1 MKVVL
6 LACVC
11 AAMASES
18 RVTPVAKVLDLMNN
32 LLTSCKKEKGEEAT
46 QFATFD
52 QWCKDQSSSKGDE
65 IEAGKQGISKLS
77 AEIEKAGVNIKG
89 TNGRIKELEEDI
101 ARWTKDQK
109 SASTVRD
116 MEKADFTATLTDY
129 QESLEA
135 LDGAIAT
142 LGKQDFTRAQ
152 AQLLQTTLLQVQSRR
167 KSAPAMPA
175 QLQATLT
182 SLTQESTSDSDFLA
196 DSMASS
202 LAESTEALA
211 ENTAGMEDKVQ
222 AKAEPA
228 GYEFQ
233 SGGVID
239 MLKNLKTQFTTEK
252 TNLEKEELNA
262 QSAYDAMMQQLTD
275 NASGANTELDRKNT
289 LLTKTQQEEADKTGD
304 LSSTNKE
311 LEEDSTYLKD
321 TKEMCLLKRSDFD
334 SRQKLRAEEIDTLS
348 KAISIIGGDGVKGA
362 GDRNLPALLQLSNS
376 RRGAVLAQLRGDPQ
390 SPTQGKLAVFLSER
404 ARALGSTLL
413 LDVAQRVEADPFK
426 KVKKMVKDLIVKLM
440 EEATAEME
448 HKGWCDTEL
457 TTNKQ
462 TRDKK
467 TEDVDSLSS
476 DIEDLTA
483 TVAKLQQ
490 DASTL
495 SAEVGALDNA
505 MIKATNIRMA
515 TKTTNQKTMTEAKDA
530 ISAVTAAI
538 SLLKDFYAKSGEATA
553 FFQARLTAPEDDAPE
568 SFDKA
573 YQGNQAEGG
582 GVVGMLE
589 VILSDFTRLD
599 SETTASEAQEL
610 EEYKNYMFE
619 SARDRAL
626 LAGQIQQKDDKKSD
640 KESALHSAKSD
651 LKETQASLDKAIK
664 YYEKLKPDCVDS
676 GITYEERA
684 ARREAEIQSLQ
695 EAVQMLQAV

>member
-1 MKVVL
+1 
-6 LACVC
+6 LA
-11 AAMASES
+11 A
-18 RVTPVAKVLDLMNN
+18 
-32 LLTSCKKEKGEEAT
+32 
-46 QFATFD
+46 
-52 QWCKDQSSSKGDE
+52 
-65 IEAGKQGISKLS
+65 
-77 AEIEKAGVNIKG
+77 
-89 TNGRIKELEEDI
+89 
-101 ARWTKDQK
+101 
-109 SASTVRD
+109 
-116 MEKADFTATLTDY
+116 
-129 QESLEA
+129 
-135 LDGAIAT
+135 
-142 LGKQDFTRAQ
+142 
-152 AQLLQTTLLQVQSRR
+152 
-167 KSAPAMPA
+167 
-175 QLQATLT
+175 
-182 SLTQESTSDSDFLA
+182 
-196 DSMASS
+196 
-202 LAESTEALA
+202 STEALA
-211 ENTAGMEDKVQ
+211 ENTADMEDKAQVKQ
-222 AKAEPA
+222 EPE

-239 MLKNLKTQFTTEK
+239 MLKSLKTQFTTEK

-262 QSAYDAMMQQLTD
+262 QNAYEAMMQQLTD
-275 NASGANTELDRKNT
+275 NVSGANTELDRKNT

-334 SRQKLRAEEIDTLS
+334 SRQKLRAEEIGTLE
-348 KAISIIGGDGVKGA
+348 KAISIIGGDAVKGA

-376 RRGAVLAQLRGDPQ
+376 RRGAVFAQLRGDPQ

-490 DASTL
+490 DSSSL
-495 SAEVGALDNA
+495 SAEVMALDNA

-515 TKTTNQKTMTEAKDA
+515 TKATNQKTMTEAKDA
-530 ISAVTAAI
+530 ISAVTQALAV
-538 SLLKDFYAKSGEATA
+538 LKDFYAKSAEATA
-553 FFQARLTAPEDDAPE
+553 FFQARLTAPADDAPE
-568 SFDKA
+568 SGA
-573 YQGNQAEGG
+573 SYQGNQAEGG

-626 LAGQIQQKDDKKSD
+626 LAGQIQQKDGKKSD

>member
-1 MKVVL
+1 MKLVL
-6 LACVC
+6 LACVS

-18 RVTPVAKVLDLMNN
+18 RVTPIAKVLDLMNN
-32 LLTSCKKEKGEEAT
+32 LLTGCRKEKADEAT

-52 QWCKDQSSSKGDE
+52 QWCKDQSTNKDGE
-65 IEAGKQGISKLS
+65 IAAGKQGISKLT

-89 TNGRIKELEEDI
+89 TDGRIKELEEDV

-109 SASTVRD
+109 SAKTVRD

-135 LDGAIAT
+135 LAGAIDT
-142 LGKQDFTRAQ
+142 LKKQDFTRAQ

-175 QLQATLT
+175 ELQATLT
-182 SLTQESTSDSDFLA
+182 SLTQESTSDSDSLA

-202 LAESTEALA
+202 LADSTEALA
-211 ENTAGMEDKVQ
+211 ENTADMEN
-222 AKAEPA
+222 KAQVKQEPA

-239 MLKNLKTQFTTEK
+239 MLKSLQTQFGTEK

-262 QSAYDAMMQQLTD
+262 QNAYEAMMQQLTD
-275 NASGANTELDRKNT
+275 NVSGANEELGRKDT

-311 LEEDSTYLKD
+311 LEEDSNYLKD
-321 TKEMCLLKRSDFD
+321 TTEMCLLKRSDFD
-334 SRQKLRAEEIDTLS
+334 SRQKLRAEEIGALE
-348 KAISIIGGDGVKGA
+348 KAISIIGGDAVKGA

-376 RRGAVLAQLRGDPQ
+376 RRGAVLTQLRGDPQ

-490 DASTL
+490 DSSSL
-495 SAEVGALDNA
+495 SAEVKALDDA
-505 MIKATNIRMA
+505 MIKATNIRMD
-515 TKTTNQKTMTEAKDA
+515 TKATNQKTITEAKDA
-530 ISAVTAAI
+530 ISAVTQALAV
-538 SLLKDFYAKSGEATA
+538 LKDFYAKSAEATA
-553 FFQARLTAPEDDAPE
+553 FVQARLTVPADDAPE
-568 SFDKA
+568 SFDKP
-573 YQGNQAEGG
+573 YKGNQAEGG

-626 LAGQIQQKDDKKSD
+626 LAGQIQQKEDKKSD

-695 EAVQMLQAV
+695 EAVQMLQSV

>member
-1 MKVVL
+1 
-6 LACVC
+6 
-11 AAMASES
+11 
-18 RVTPVAKVLDLMNN
+18 
-32 LLTSCKKEKGEEAT
+32 
-46 QFATFD
+46 
-52 QWCKDQSSSKGDE
+52 
-65 IEAGKQGISKLS
+65 
-77 AEIEKAGVNIKG
+77 
-89 TNGRIKELEEDI
+89 
-101 ARWTKDQK
+101 
-109 SASTVRD
+109 
-116 MEKADFTATLTDY
+116 MEKADFTATLRDY

-135 LDGAIAT
+135 LDGAIET

-152 AQLLQTTLLQVQSRR
+152 AQLLQTTLLQVQSRH
-167 KSAPAMPA
+167 KQAPAMPA

-182 SLTQESTSDSDFLA
+182 SLAQESTSDSDSLA

-211 ENTAGMEDKVQ
+211 ENTADMEDKTNV
-222 AKAEPA
+222 KAAPA

-239 MLKNLKTQFTTEK
+239 MLKNLKNQFTDEK

-262 QSAYDAMMQQLTD
+262 QSAYEAIRQQLTD
-275 NASGANTELDRKNT
+275 NISGANSELDTKNE

-304 LSSTNKE
+304 LGSTKKE

-321 TKEMCLLKRSDFD
+321 TNEMCLLKRSDFC
-334 SRQKLRAEEIDTLS
+334 SRQKLREEEIGTLE
-348 KAISIIGGDGVKGA
+348 KAISIIGSDDVKGA
-362 GDRNLPALLQLSNS
+362 GERNLPALLELRSS
-376 RRGAVLAQLRGDPQ
+376 RKGAAFAHLRSEPQ
-390 SPTQGKLAVFLSER
+390 SPTQAKLAVFLSER
-404 ARALGSTLL
+404 ARTLSSTILM
-413 LDVAQRVEADPFK
+413 DIAQRVQADPFK

-440 EEATAEME
+440 EEATEEME

-467 TEDVDSLSS
+467 TEDVESLSS

-483 TVAKLQQ
+483 TVAKLTQ
-490 DASTL
+490 DSATL
-495 SAEVGALDNA
+495 AAEIKALDDA
-505 MIKATNIRMA
+505 MIKATNDRMA
-515 TKTTNQKTMTEAKDA
+515 AKATNQKTIKEAKGA
-530 ISAVTAAI
+530 IAAVTQAI
-538 SLLKDFYAKSGEATA
+538 AVLKDFYAKSGEATA
-553 FFQARLTAPEDDAPE
+553 FVQAGLKAPEDDAPE
-568 SFDKA
+568 SFDKP

-599 SETTASEAQEL
+599 SETTSSEAQEL

-626 LAGQIQQKDDKKSD
+626 LAGQIQQKDQKKND
-640 KESALHSAKSD
+640 KESALHTAKSD
-651 LKETQASLDKAIK
+651 LKETQETLDKAIK

-684 ARREAEIQSLQ
+684 AKREAEIQSLQ
-695 EAVQMLQAV
+695 EAVKILSGM